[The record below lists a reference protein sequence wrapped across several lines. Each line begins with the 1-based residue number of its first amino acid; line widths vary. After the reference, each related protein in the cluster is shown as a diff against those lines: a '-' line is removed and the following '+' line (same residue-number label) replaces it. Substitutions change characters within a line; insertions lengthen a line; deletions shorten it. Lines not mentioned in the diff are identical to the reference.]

1 VSGFNSLEASTV
13 VRAPAVVVFD
23 EVCNIEGRVRDVPAF
38 QRVDINERS
47 DNGFVATMYES
58 YGGHDLVITSRFRF
72 ERPNWVTYEHING
85 PSGQNRGRFTI
96 RPTPRGTL
104 LHQVHET
111 LLDIA
116 EGSTLRGEWLQLM
129 KQQLDAIR
137 IAAEGRVAS
146 A

>member
-1 VSGFNSLEASTV
+1 MSDFKSLEASTV
-13 VRAPAVVVFD
+13 VRAPAVVVFE

-38 QRVDINERS
+38 QRVDIDERS
-47 DNGFVATMYES
+47 SDGFTATMYES
-58 YGGHDLVITSRFRF
+58 YGGRDLVVTSRFRF
-72 ERPNWVTYEHING
+72 EQPNWVSYEHINS
-85 PSGQNRGRFTI
+85 PTGQNRGRFTI
-96 RPTPRGTL
+96 TSTREGTL

-116 EGSTLRGEWLQLM
+116 EGSPLRGEWLQLM

-137 IAAEGRVAS
+137 VAAEKRVAS